1 MSATTPPPRPSVDS
15 GDPRAQRTRRK
26 LFEAAR
32 QLVSERGTSEIP
44 LSALAEAADVTRQ
57 TVYLHFADA
66 GAAVTAA
73 AVALFR
79 DELVRDG
86 AAIEARTLADHFFR
100 HRRFYRAMLGG
111 PSAAA
116 MNRELEAVLQPV
128 NEILVA
134 DLIGPDAE
142 GIAPDV
148 ALFISGGTEKLVTA
162 WMLSDQPEPAA
173 AFAERLERVARA
185 LARTPL

>member
-1 MSATTPPPRPSVDS
+1 MRPSVDS
-15 GDPRAQRTRRK
+15 TDPRAQRTRRQI
-26 LFEAAR
+26 FEAAR
-32 QLVSERGTSEIP
+32 RLVTERGTSEIT
-44 LSALAEAADVTRQ
+44 LSALAESAGVTRQ

-86 AAIEARTLADHFFR
+86 AAIEATTLADHFFR
-100 HRRFYRAMLGG
+100 HRHFYRPMLAG
-111 PSAAA
+111 PQAAA
-116 MNRELEAVLQPV
+116 MNRELEVVLQPA

-134 DLIGPDAE
+134 QLIGPGSE

-148 ALFISGGTEKLVTA
+148 ALFISGGTEKLVRA
-162 WMLSDQPEPAA
+162 WMLSDRPEPAA
-173 AFAERLERVARA
+173 AFAERLENVARA
-185 LARTPL
+185 LGRTTR